1 MTDNSFLAT
10 SPNKSNTS
18 IKEEKI
24 KEEEKETGIIDLT
37 HLGDSDS
44 ETDIT
49 EQDQDQN
56 TERQIKDA
64 EHLEAL
70 ESVIDILLNYSIKDL
85 KQSESEKGSFIS
97 EVLEILKKQPSIS
110 YDLLLIIKPEI
121 LRSVFPHTVLYNQ
134 IVNNLSII
142 ETGRRSNK
150 MLRNMYVSRRWMFVK
165 CQYLFKTLDINSS
178 NKRGMLN
185 TLNSFIIGYR
195 TGDVKMLI
203 ESLTFLVNIF
213 RYSTVSYLRNIFKYI
228 TDTHF
233 LPFILYVFSKFDSLL
248 LKSGIISLLEVIAE
262 RFNRVL
268 INDTNKYAI
277 KERNVAHTEYMRSRY
292 IRTVFKNRSFL
303 RNGHLNTYRIEESS
317 YGILFYLLSTLVG
330 CEYLGDIIISSV
342 VSNNLE
348 DVYFSADLA
357 DSILEMFREEVVL
370 CYREVVSN
378 VDSESANS
386 AERFLSTSINRDTNS
401 IRDSIV
407 ESTGKSAE
415 LGDLLELSNLNN
427 NRDRDTLSHA
437 TLLNTQERREVKKL
451 RDRVLDSESEPGEID
466 TFNSLNSIY
475 IDSNSINNKKKES
488 ISRFIEIIRSFN
500 TITITRHTIPF
511 LIKQIELFHEL
522 IHSSNNNSNDY
533 NLIEDPRTSRK
544 RLEMSPLFYE
554 NLLLKLKSIIRKR
567 CSVSAIEY
575 HLISV
580 VYYYSIQSQID
591 SVSDLIGGVLD
602 SGEFVR
608 GAYGALDVFLRECQ
622 LVSSN
627 SISLDS
633 LSLENSEK
641 ECTFCSFR
649 GFRTCRITHLLNMII
664 ISLERDHRDTRYVHF
679 SIRNIVLIYG
689 VYSAL
694 KENKNRNNINKE
706 EESDILRCCKTYLET
721 LVKTISGDIFMFGR
735 VFFDFS
741 KDVSVRNQMKRLSEN
756 ISKKDINNI
765 SREMEEDYLDD
776 LLMEDFLADH
786 TFKRD
791 INIKKDS
798 KKESE
803 SKENTDTIFKRLKQ
817 NVLDD
822 D

>member
-1 MTDNSFLAT
+1 M
-10 SPNKSNTS
+10 
-18 IKEEKI
+18 
-24 KEEEKETGIIDLT
+24 
-37 HLGDSDS
+37 
-44 ETDIT
+44 
-49 EQDQDQN
+49 
-56 TERQIKDA
+56 
-64 EHLEAL
+64 
-70 ESVIDILLNYSIKDL
+70 
-85 KQSESEKGSFIS
+85 
-97 EVLEILKKQPSIS
+97 
-110 YDLLLIIKPEI
+110 
-121 LRSVFPHTVLYNQ
+121 
-134 IVNNLSII
+134 
-142 ETGRRSNK
+142 
-150 MLRNMYVSRRWMFVK
+150 RNR
-165 CQYLFKTLDINSS
+165 D
-178 NKRGMLN
+178 
-185 TLNSFIIGYR
+185 
-195 TGDVKMLI
+195 
-203 ESLTFLVNIF
+203 
-213 RYSTVSYLRNIFKYI
+213 
-228 TDTHF
+228 
-233 LPFILYVFSKFDSLL
+233 
-248 LKSGIISLLEVIAE
+248 
-262 RFNRVL
+262 
-268 INDTNKYAI
+268 
-277 KERNVAHTEYMRSRY
+277 
-292 IRTVFKNRSFL
+292 
-303 RNGHLNTYRIEESS
+303 
-317 YGILFYLLSTLVG
+317 GILFYLLSTLVG

-694 KENKNRNNINKE
+694 KENKNKNDINKE